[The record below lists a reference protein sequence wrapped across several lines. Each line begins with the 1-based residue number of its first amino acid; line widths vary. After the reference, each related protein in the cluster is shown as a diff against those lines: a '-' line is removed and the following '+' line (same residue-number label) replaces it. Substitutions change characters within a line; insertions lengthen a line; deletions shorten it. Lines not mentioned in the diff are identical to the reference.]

1 LIASRESLESIS
13 LTMDMASVENLPRT
27 EVSPSKF
34 VWSCLSRVCL
44 RELRAL
50 RPKGW
55 DMQYTDVAVFFLI
68 YSETL
73 VDLTVEDCMVT
84 GGDGR
89 FVLSFLADSAS
100 LRYLKLFQLSQNFWR
115 MYFPTTSE
123 SSVSLEVHD
132 DWS

>member
-1 LIASRESLESIS
+1 
-13 LTMDMASVENLPRT
+13 
-27 EVSPSKF
+27 
-34 VWSCLSRVCL
+34 
-44 RELRAL
+44 
-50 RPKGW
+50 
-55 DMQYTDVAVFFLI
+55 MQYTDVAVFFLI
-68 YSETL
+68 HSETL

-84 GGDGR
+84 GGDWR

-100 LRYLKLFQLSQNFWR
+100 LRYLKLFQLSHNFWR